1 VEKTVEKSSEKIIV
15 LISDNKYITINELA
29 LKLEISTRAVE
40 KSISKLKN
48 KNIIKRIGPDKGGCW
63 VVND

>member
-1 VEKTVEKSSEKIIV
+1 MEKTVEKSSEKIIV